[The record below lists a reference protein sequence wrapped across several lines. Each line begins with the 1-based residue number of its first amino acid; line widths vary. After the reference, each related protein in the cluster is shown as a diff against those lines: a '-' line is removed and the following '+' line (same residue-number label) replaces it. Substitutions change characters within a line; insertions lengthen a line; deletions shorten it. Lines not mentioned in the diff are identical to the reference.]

1 MYGHDLLRGLWRD
14 LAMLAAGMVA
24 GAMMTAAASHAHPPV
39 EPNAAAMATA
49 TAAVAKNCDTLWN
62 TPYADLSP
70 AEQEA
75 RYQCDEAEAL
85 VDRWA
90 AASGEEQP

>member
-1 MYGHDLLRGLWRD
+1 MNDINSARGLWRD
-14 LAMLAAGMVA
+14 LAMLVAGMLA
-24 GAMMTAAASHAHPPV
+24 GMMLTAASSHAQPPV
-39 EPNAAAMATA
+39 QPMPVATA
-49 TAAVAKNCDTLWN
+49 VEKNCDTLWN

-90 AASGEEQP
+90 ASGEEQL

>member
-1 MYGHDLLRGLWRD
+1 MNNDYLLRGFWRD
-14 LAMLAAGMVA
+14 MAMLAAGMTA
-24 GAMMTAAASHAHPPV
+24 GAMMTAAVSHAQPPV

-62 TPYADLSP
+62 TPYAELNA

-75 RYQCDEAEAL
+75 RYQCDEAEVLA
-85 VDRWA
+85 DRWE
-90 AASGEEQP
+90 AASGEELP

>member
-1 MYGHDLLRGLWRD
+1 MNDINSTRGLWRD
-14 LAMLAAGMVA
+14 LAMLVAGMLA
-24 GAMMTAAASHAHPPV
+24 GMMLTAASSHAQTPV
-39 EPNAAAMATA
+39 QPMPVATA
-49 TAAVAKNCDTLWN
+49 VEKNCDTLWN

>member
-1 MYGHDLLRGLWRD
+1 MSNVNNLRGLWRD
-14 LAMLAAGMVA
+14 LAMLVAGILAGM
-24 GAMMTAAASHAHPPV
+24 MLTAASSHAQPPV
-39 EPNAAAMATA
+39 QPMPVATA
-49 TAAVAKNCDTLWN
+49 VEKNCDTLWN

>member
-1 MYGHDLLRGLWRD
+1 MNHDYLARGLWRD
-14 LAMLAAGMVA
+14 LAMLAVGMAAGM
-24 GAMMTAAASHAHPPV
+24 MMTAAASHAKPPV
-39 EPNAAAMATA
+39 NPMSE
-49 TAAVAKNCDTLWN
+49 AVVVEKNCDALWN

-90 AASGEEQP
+90 AASGEEQL

>member
-1 MYGHDLLRGLWRD
+1 MNNINSTRGLWRD
-14 LAMLAAGMVA
+14 LAMLVAGMLA
-24 GAMMTAAASHAHPPV
+24 GMMLTAASSHAQPPV
-39 EPNAAAMATA
+39 QPMPVATA
-49 TAAVAKNCDTLWN
+49 VEKNCDTLWD

-90 AASGEEQP
+90 AASGEEQL

>member
-1 MYGHDLLRGLWRD
+1 MNNINSTRGLWRD
-14 LAMLAAGMVA
+14 LAMLVAGMLA
-24 GAMMTAAASHAHPPV
+24 GMMLTAASSHAQPPV
-39 EPNAAAMATA
+39 QPMPVATA
-49 TAAVAKNCDTLWN
+49 VEKNCDTLWN

-90 AASGEEQP
+90 AASGEEQL

>member
-1 MYGHDLLRGLWRD
+1 MSNVNNLRGLWRD
-14 LAMLAAGMVA
+14 LAMLVAGMLA
-24 GAMMTAAASHAHPPV
+24 GMMLTAASSHAQPPV
-39 EPNAAAMATA
+39 QPMPVATA
-49 TAAVAKNCDTLWN
+49 VEKNCDTLWN

-90 AASGEEQP
+90 ASGEAQP

>member
-1 MYGHDLLRGLWRD
+1 MNDINSTRGLWRD
-14 LAMLAAGMVA
+14 LAMLVAGMLA
-24 GAMMTAAASHAHPPV
+24 GMMLTAASSHAQPPV
-39 EPNAAAMATA
+39 QPMPVATA
-49 TAAVAKNCDTLWN
+49 VEKNGDTLWN

-90 AASGEEQP
+90 AASGEEQL

>member
-1 MYGHDLLRGLWRD
+1 MNNINSTRGLWRD
-14 LAMLAAGMVA
+14 LAMLVAGMLA
-24 GAMMTAAASHAHPPV
+24 GMMMTASSHAQPPV
-39 EPNAAAMATA
+39 QPMPVATA
-49 TAAVAKNCDTLWN
+49 VEKNCDTLWN

>member
-1 MYGHDLLRGLWRD
+1 MSNVNNLRGLWRD
-14 LAMLAAGMVA
+14 LAMLVAGMLA
-24 GAMMTAAASHAHPPV
+24 GMMLTAASSHAQPPV
-39 EPNAAAMATA
+39 QPMPVATA
-49 TAAVAKNCDTLWN
+49 VEKNCDTLWN

-90 AASGEEQP
+90 AASGEEQL

>member
-1 MYGHDLLRGLWRD
+1 MNDINSARGLWRD
-14 LAMLAAGMVA
+14 LAMLVAGMLA
-24 GAMMTAAASHAHPPV
+24 GMMLTAASSHAQPPV
-39 EPNAAAMATA
+39 QPMPVATA
-49 TAAVAKNCDTLWN
+49 VEKNCDTLWN

>member
-1 MYGHDLLRGLWRD
+1 MSNVNNLRGLWRD
-14 LAMLAAGMVA
+14 LAMLVAGMLA
-24 GAMMTAAASHAHPPV
+24 GMMLTAASSHVQPPV
-39 EPNAAAMATA
+39 QPMPVATA
-49 TAAVAKNCDTLWN
+49 VEKNCDTLWN

-90 AASGEEQP
+90 ASGEEQP

>member
-1 MYGHDLLRGLWRD
+1 MNDINSARGLWRD
-14 LAMLAAGMVA
+14 LAMLVAGMLA
-24 GAMMTAAASHAHPPV
+24 GMMLTAASSHAQPPV
-39 EPNAAAMATA
+39 QPMPVATA
-49 TAAVAKNCDTLWN
+49 VEKNCDTLWN

-90 AASGEEQP
+90 ASGEEQP

>member
-1 MYGHDLLRGLWRD
+1 MW
-14 LAMLAAGMVA
+14 AGM
-24 GAMMTAAASHAHPPV
+24 MLRAAISHAQPPV
-39 EPNAAAMATA
+39 QPMPVATA
-49 TAAVAKNCDTLWN
+49 VEKNCDTLWN

-90 AASGEEQP
+90 AASGEEQL

>member
-1 MYGHDLLRGLWRD
+1 MYEHDLQRGLWRD

-24 GAMMTAAASHAHPPV
+24 GVMMTAASSHAQPPV
-39 EPNAAAMATA
+39 QPMPVATA
-49 TAAVAKNCDTLWN
+49 VEKNCDTLWN

>member
-1 MYGHDLLRGLWRD
+1 MYEHDLQRGLWRD

-24 GAMMTAAASHAHPPV
+24 GVMMTAASSHAQPPV
-39 EPNAAAMATA
+39 EPNAAAMA

-90 AASGEEQP
+90 AASGEEQL

>member
-1 MYGHDLLRGLWRD
+1 MNNDYLLRGFWRD
-14 LAMLAAGMVA
+14 MAMLAAGMTA
-24 GAMMTAAASHAHPPV
+24 GAMMTAAVSHAKPPV
-39 EPNAAAMATA
+39 SQS
-49 TAAVAKNCDTLWN
+49 AVMVEKNCDALWN
-62 TPYADLSP
+62 TPYADLNA

-90 AASGEEQP
+90 AASEEGEP

>member
-1 MYGHDLLRGLWRD
+1 MSNVNNLRGLWRD
-14 LAMLAAGMVA
+14 LAMLVAGMLA
-24 GAMMTAAASHAHPPV
+24 GMMLTAASSHAQPPV
-39 EPNAAAMATA
+39 QPMPVATA
-49 TAAVAKNCDTLWN
+49 VEKNCDTLWN
-62 TPYADLSP
+62 TPYEELSA

-90 AASGEEQP
+90 AASGEEQL

>member
-1 MYGHDLLRGLWRD
+1 MSNVNNLRGLWRD
-14 LAMLAAGMVA
+14 LAMLVAGMLA
-24 GAMMTAAASHAHPPV
+24 GMMLTAASSHAQPPV
-39 EPNAAAMATA
+39 QPMPVATA
-49 TAAVAKNCDTLWN
+49 VEKNCDTLWN

>member
-1 MYGHDLLRGLWRD
+1 MSNVNNLRGLWRD
-14 LAMLAAGMVA
+14 LAMLVAGMLA
-24 GAMMTAAASHAHPPV
+24 GMMMTAASSHAQPPV
-39 EPNAAAMATA
+39 QPMPVATA
-49 TAAVAKNCDTLWN
+49 VEKNCDTLWN

-90 AASGEEQP
+90 ASGEEQL

>member
-1 MYGHDLLRGLWRD
+1 MNNDYLLRGLWRD
-14 LAMLAAGMVA
+14 LAMLVAGMLA
-24 GAMMTAAASHAHPPV
+24 GMMLTAASSHAQPPV
-39 EPNAAAMATA
+39 QPMPVATA
-49 TAAVAKNCDTLWN
+49 VEKNCDTLWN

>member
-1 MYGHDLLRGLWRD
+1 MSNVNNLRGLWRD
-14 LAMLAAGMVA
+14 LAMLVAGMLA
-24 GAMMTAAASHAHPPV
+24 GMMMTAASSHAQPPV
-39 EPNAAAMATA
+39 QPMPVATA
-49 TAAVAKNCDTLWN
+49 VEKNCDTLWN